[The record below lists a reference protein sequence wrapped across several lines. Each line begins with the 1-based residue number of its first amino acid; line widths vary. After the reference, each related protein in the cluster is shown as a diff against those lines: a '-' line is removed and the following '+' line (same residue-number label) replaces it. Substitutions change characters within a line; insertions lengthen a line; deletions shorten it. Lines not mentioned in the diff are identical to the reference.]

1 MAQSCCNPLQY
12 REIKIDRVPAG
23 KHIGIELFDAI
34 TESLKQGD
42 SLTLVGFGSFKV
54 TKRAARQ
61 GRNPRTGEP
70 ISIPAATV
78 PSFAPGK
85 VLRDAVNGKKL

>member
-1 MAQSCCNPLQY
+1 MNKDDLIRSVAEQMQTTKASASQAVGA
-12 REIKIDRVPAG
+12 I
-23 KHIGIELFDAI
+23 FDAI
-34 TESLKQGD
+34 TESLKNGD
-42 SLTLVGFGSFKV
+42 SLTLIGFGSFKV
-54 TKRAARQ
+54 TKRAARN

-70 ISIPAATV
+70 LSIPAATV